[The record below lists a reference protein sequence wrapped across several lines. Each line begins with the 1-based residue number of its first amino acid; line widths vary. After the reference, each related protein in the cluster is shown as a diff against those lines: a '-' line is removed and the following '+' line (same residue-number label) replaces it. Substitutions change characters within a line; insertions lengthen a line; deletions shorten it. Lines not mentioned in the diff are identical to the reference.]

1 MNKADLLAK
10 TKTELLE
17 IAQRLGLRGVDTLK
31 KEELADRI
39 HVTQQRPKGT
49 ATRQRTVVGAI
60 ARKVAD
66 AVKRRAVSKRTAMA
80 EAETANGRN
89 AGTAKSQSARP
100 ARRPK
105 AKAAQTPKP
114 APVEGDDITP
124 PSDELSAHKF
134 DVTPGRLPPRQVF
147 QEEHLGE
154 LPDAYGT
161 GRLFLAA
168 RDPHWLYA
176 YWDLNWQQMADYRG
190 QASDGRLLLRVFE
203 KNHGDPIQT
212 LTLGHDSRNW
222 YIPVN
227 KAATTYS
234 AELGFWRHDGH
245 FHVVSRS
252 REATT
257 PPDAVSAD
265 TTARFVTIP
274 IDISF
279 RELFGIIRGH
289 MRTGEALAD
298 ALHRLQLAG
307 FHFPF
312 KVGLELGPWT
322 SDQAAELERILGGDL
337 FRRIQMGSFEIT
349 EWLRRRMQ
357 EELSSGMFSAFSPG
371 GSSWS
376 GAPQKGFWFAINAE
390 LIIYGATEPNAK
402 VTIDGKPIKLRTD
415 GTFSFHYSFPDG
427 QYKLPAVAV
436 SAAGDDKREVQLTF
450 ERQSRAKSEVGKV
463 KQPAQLGSPAAAS
476 CAA

>member
-1 MNKADLLAK
+1 MNKADLREK
-10 TKTELLE
+10 TKTELLKA
-17 IAQRLGLRGVDTLK
+17 AQRLGLRGVSTLK
-31 KEELADRI
+31 KEELAERI
-39 HVTQQRPKGT
+39 HEAQRRFKG
-49 ATRQRTVVGAI
+49 AAARQPA
-60 ARKVAD
+60 
-66 AVKRRAVSKRTAMA
+66 AVSAAAGVDPDFIKRRAVRKHAGMVEANAVGTSKPQR
-80 EAETANGRN
+80 
-89 AGTAKSQSARP
+89 ARP

-105 AKAAQTPKP
+105 AAQSRKP
-114 APVEGDDITP
+114 ALAEVVASTA

-134 DVTPGRLPPRQVF
+134 DVTPGQQPPKQVF

-257 PPDAVSAD
+257 PPDMVSAD
-265 TTARFVTIP
+265 TTAKFVTIP
-274 IDISF
+274 IDITF
-279 RELFGIIRGH
+279 RELFQIIRGH
-289 MRTGEALAD
+289 MRSGEALAD

-307 FHFPF
+307 FRFPF
-312 KVGLELGPWT
+312 KLGLELGPW
-322 SDQAAELERILGGDL
+322 SPDQAAELERVLGGDL

-357 EELSSGMFSAFSPG
+357 EELSSGMSSGFSPAG
-371 GSSWS
+371 ASWS
-376 GAPQKGFWFAINAE
+376 GAPQKGFWFAVNAE

-402 VTIDGKPIKLRTD
+402 VTIDGKPVALRSD

-427 QYKLPAVAV
+427 QYKLPVVAV
-436 SAAGDDKREVQLTF
+436 SAAGDDKRNVQLTF
-450 ERQSRAKSEVGKV
+450 ERQSRTKGEVGKI
-463 KQPAQLGSPAAAS
+463 KQPARLKSPAAA
-476 CAA
+476 

>member
-10 TKTELLE
+10 TKTELLKT
-17 IAQRLGLRGVDTLK
+17 AQRLGLRGVSTLK
-31 KEELADRI
+31 KGELAERI
-39 HVTQQRPKGT
+39 HEAQRRSKG
-49 ATRQRTVVGAI
+49 AAV
-60 ARKVAD
+60 RKPMGVSVAAEVD
-66 AVKRRAVSKRTAMA
+66 SDLIKRRAVRKRAGMD
-80 EAETANGRN
+80 EADAVATG
-89 AGTAKSQSARP
+89 KSRRTRS
-100 ARRPK
+100 ARRPR
-105 AKAAQTPKP
+105 AAQ
-114 APVEGDDITP
+114 APQRARTEVDAVTA

-134 DVTPGRLPPRQVF
+134 DVSPSRLPPRQSF

-154 LPDAYGT
+154 LPEAYGT

-190 QASDGRLLLRVFE
+190 QASDGRLLLRLFE

-212 LTLGHDSRNW
+212 LTIGHDSRNW

-257 PPDAVSAD
+257 PSDAVSAD

-279 RELFGIIRGH
+279 RELFQIIRGH

-312 KVGLELGPWT
+312 KLGLELGPWT
-322 SDQAAELERILGGDL
+322 PDQAAELERILGGDL

-357 EELSSGMFSAFSPG
+357 EELSSGMFSGFSPAG
-371 GSSWS
+371 ASWS
-376 GAPQKGFWFAINAE
+376 GAPQKGFWFAVNAE
-390 LIIYGATEPNAK
+390 LIIYGATEPTAK
-402 VTIDGKPIKLRTD
+402 VTIDGKPIKLRSD
-415 GTFSFHYSFPDG
+415 GTFSFHHSFPDG
-427 QYKLPAVAV
+427 QYKLPVVAV
-436 SAAGDDKREVQLTF
+436 SAAGDDKRDVQLTF
-450 ERQSRAKSEVGKV
+450 ERQSRATGEVGKV
-463 KQPAQLGSPAAAS
+463 KQPARLKSPAAA
-476 CAA
+476 

>member
-10 TKTELLE
+10 TKTELLKT
-17 IAQRLGLRGVDTLK
+17 AQRLGLRGVSTLK
-31 KEELADRI
+31 KEELAARI
-39 HVTQQRPKGT
+39 QEAQHRSKG
-49 ATRQRTVVGAI
+49 AVVSQPAGVSAAASVDPDFI
-60 ARKVAD
+60 
-66 AVKRRAVSKRTAMA
+66 KRRAVRKRAGMV
-80 EAETANGRN
+80 EADAV
-89 AGTAKSQSARP
+89 GTNKLRPARP
-100 ARRPK
+100 VRRPK
-105 AKAAQTPKP
+105 AAQTRKP
-114 APVEGDDITP
+114 VLAEVDASTA

-134 DVTPGRLPPRQVF
+134 DVTPGQPPPRQVF

-252 REATT
+252 HEATT
-257 PPDAVSAD
+257 PSDAVSAD
-265 TTARFVTIP
+265 TTAKFVTIP

-279 RELFGIIRGH
+279 RELFQIIRGH
-289 MRTGEALAD
+289 MRSGEALAD

-307 FHFPF
+307 FRFPF

-322 SDQAAELERILGGDL
+322 PDQAAELERILGGDL

-357 EELSSGMFSAFSPG
+357 EELSSGMFSGFSPAG
-371 GSSWS
+371 ASWS
-376 GAPQKGFWFAINAE
+376 GAPQKGFWFAVNAE
-390 LIIYGATEPNAK
+390 LIIYGATEPTAK
-402 VTIDGKPIKLRTD
+402 VTIDGKPVALHSD

-427 QYKLPAVAV
+427 QYKLPVVAV
-436 SAAGDDKREVQLTF
+436 SAAGNDKRAVQLTF
-450 ERQSRAKSEVGKV
+450 ERQSGTKGEVGKV
-463 KQPAQLGSPAAAS
+463 KQPARLKSPVAA
-476 CAA
+476 

>member
-1 MNKADLLAK
+1 MSVSMAA
-10 TKTELLE
+10 
-17 IAQRLGLRGVDTLK
+17 GVDSDL
-31 KEELADRI
+31 I
-39 HVTQQRPKGT
+39 
-49 ATRQRTVVGAI
+49 
-60 ARKVAD
+60 
-66 AVKRRAVSKRTAMA
+66 KRRAVRKRAGMV
-80 EAETANGRN
+80 EADAVATG
-89 AGTAKSQSARP
+89 KSPRTRS

-105 AKAAQTPKP
+105 AALAPKRARTEVDAAT
-114 APVEGDDITP
+114 A

-134 DVTPGRLPPRQVF
+134 DVSPDRLPPKQSF

-190 QASDGRLLLRVFE
+190 QASDRRLLLRVFE

-252 REATT
+252 HEATT

-279 RELFGIIRGH
+279 RELFRIIRGH

-312 KVGLELGPWT
+312 KLGLELGPWT
-322 SDQAAELERILGGDL
+322 PDQTAELERILGGDL

-357 EELSSGMFSAFSPG
+357 EELSSGMFSGFSPAG
-371 GSSWS
+371 ASWS
-376 GAPQKGFWFAINAE
+376 GAPQKGFWFAVNAE
-390 LIIYGATEPNAK
+390 LIIYGATEPTAK
-402 VTIDGKPIKLRTD
+402 VTIDGKPIKLRSD
-415 GTFSFHYSFPDG
+415 GTFSFHHSFPDG
-427 QYKLPAVAV
+427 QYKLPVVAV
-436 SAAGDDKREVQLTF
+436 SAAGDDKRDVQLTF
-450 ERQSRAKSEVGKV
+450 ERQSRAKGEVGKV
-463 KQPAQLGSPAAAS
+463 KQPARLKSPAAA
-476 CAA
+476 

>member
-1 MNKADLLAK
+1 MNKSDLLAK
-10 TKTELLE
+10 TKTELLKA
-17 IAQRLGLRGVDTLK
+17 AQRLGLRGVSTLK
-31 KEELADRI
+31 KEELAERV
-39 HVTQQRPKGT
+39 HEAQQRSKGAVAKQPT
-49 ATRQRTVVGAI
+49 GVDPDFIKRRAV
-60 ARKVAD
+60 RKHAGMAVAD
-66 AVKRRAVSKRTAMA
+66 AVRTSKPQRV
-80 EAETANGRN
+80 
-89 AGTAKSQSARP
+89 RP
-100 ARRPK
+100 SRRPK
-105 AKAAQTPKP
+105 ATQARKP
-114 APVEGDDITP
+114 VLPEVDTSTA

-134 DVTPGRLPPRQVF
+134 DVAPDRQPPRQVF

-257 PPDAVSAD
+257 PSDAVSAD

-279 RELFGIIRGH
+279 RELFQIIRGH
-289 MRTGEALAD
+289 MRSGEALAD

-307 FHFPF
+307 FRFPF

-322 SDQAAELERILGGDL
+322 ADQEAELERILGGDL
-337 FRRIQMGSFEIT
+337 FRRIRMGSFEIT
-349 EWLRRRMQ
+349 EWLRRRMK
-357 EELSSGMFSAFSPG
+357 EELSSGMFSAFSPSG
-371 GSSWS
+371 ASWS
-376 GAPQKGFWFAINAE
+376 GAPQKGFWFAVNAE
-390 LIIYGATEPNAK
+390 LIIYGATEPTAK
-402 VTIDGKPIKLRTD
+402 VTIDGKPVALRSD
-415 GTFSFHYSFPDG
+415 GTFSFQYSFPDG
-427 QYKLPAVAV
+427 QYKLPVVAV
-436 SAAGDDKREVQLTF
+436 SAAGDDKRDVQLTF
-450 ERQSRAKSEVGKV
+450 ERQSRTKGEVGKV
-463 KQPAQLGSPAAAS
+463 KQPARLKSPAAA
-476 CAA
+476 

>member
-10 TKTELLE
+10 TKTELLKA
-17 IAQRLGLRGVDTLK
+17 AQRLGLRGVSTLK
-31 KEELADRI
+31 KAELAERI
-39 HVTQQRPKGT
+39 HVAQRRSKGT
-49 ATRQRTVVGAI
+49 
-60 ARKVAD
+60 VAKKPID
-66 AVKRRAVSKRTAMA
+66 VSAAAEMDPDLIKRRAVRKRAGMA
-80 EAETANGRN
+80 EAE
-89 AGTAKSQSARP
+89 AGPTTKSNRERL

-105 AKAAQTPKP
+105 GPPSRQPAQ
-114 APVEGDDITP
+114 AEVETVTA

-134 DVTPGRLPPRQVF
+134 VVTRSPLPQRQVF

-203 KNHGDPIQT
+203 KNHGDPVET

-222 YIPVN
+222 YVPVN
-227 KAATTYS
+227 KAATTFS

-279 RELFGIIRGH
+279 RELFQIIRGH
-289 MRTGEALAD
+289 MRSGEALAD

-307 FHFPF
+307 FRFPF
-312 KVGLELGPWT
+312 KLGLELGPWT
-322 SDQAAELERILGGDL
+322 DDQATELERILGGDL

-349 EWLRRRMQ
+349 EWLRGRMQ
-357 EELSSGMFSAFSPG
+357 EELSSGMFSGFSPAG
-371 GSSWS
+371 ASWS
-376 GAPQKGFWFAINAE
+376 GSPQNGFGFAVNAE
-390 LIIYGATEPNAK
+390 LVIYGATEPTAK
-402 VTIDGKPIKLRTD
+402 VTVDGKPVQLRKD
-415 GTFSFHYSFPDG
+415 GTFSFHFSFPDG
-427 QYKLPAVAV
+427 QYKLPVVAV
-436 SAAGDDKREVQLTF
+436 SAAGDDKRDVQLTF
-450 ERQSRAKSEVGKV
+450 ERQSRAKGGVGKV
-463 KQPAQLGSPAAAS
+463 KQPAHLKSPAVA
-476 CAA
+476 

>member
-1 MNKADLLAK
+1 
-10 TKTELLE
+10 
-17 IAQRLGLRGVDTLK
+17 
-31 KEELADRI
+31 
-39 HVTQQRPKGT
+39 
-49 ATRQRTVVGAI
+49 
-60 ARKVAD
+60 
-66 AVKRRAVSKRTAMA
+66 MA
-80 EAETANGRN
+80 
-89 AGTAKSQSARP
+89 
-100 ARRPK
+100 
-105 AKAAQTPKP
+105 
-114 APVEGDDITP
+114 

-134 DVTPGRLPPRQVF
+134 DVTPAQPPPRQVF

-176 YWDLNWQQMADYRG
+176 YWDLNWQQMADYRS

-203 KNHGDPIQT
+203 KSHGDPIQT
-212 LTLGHDSRNW
+212 LALGHDSRNW

-234 AELGFWRHDGH
+234 TELGFWRHDGH

-257 PPDAVSAD
+257 PPDTISSD

-274 IDISF
+274 IDIPF
-279 RELFGIIRGH
+279 RELFQIIRGH

-307 FHFPF
+307 FRFPF
-312 KVGLELGPWT
+312 KLGLELGPWT
-322 SDQAAELERILGGDL
+322 PDQAAELERILGGDL

-357 EELSSGMFSAFSPG
+357 EELSSGMFSGFSPAG
-371 GSSWS
+371 ASWS
-376 GAPQKGFWFAINAE
+376 GAPQKGFWFAVNAE
-390 LIIYGATEPNAK
+390 LVIYGATEPTAK
-402 VTIDGKPIKLRTD
+402 VTIDGKPVKVRND

-427 QYKLPAVAV
+427 QYKLPIVAV
-436 SAAGDDKREVQLTF
+436 SAAGDDKRDVQLTF
-450 ERQSRAKSEVGKV
+450 ERQSRMAGEVGKV
-463 KQPAQLGSPAAAS
+463 KQPARLKSPVAA
-476 CAA
+476 